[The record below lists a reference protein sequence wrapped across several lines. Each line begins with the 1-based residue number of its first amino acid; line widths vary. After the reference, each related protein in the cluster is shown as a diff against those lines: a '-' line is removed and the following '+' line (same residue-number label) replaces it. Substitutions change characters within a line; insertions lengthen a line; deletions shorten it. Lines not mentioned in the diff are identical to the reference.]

1 MTLFRVTP
9 DRLDPVQ
16 TTSFVRKRILERL
29 QGYKLRPKPVSRDA
43 LSYTGA
49 YLRPLFGQS
58 APARKAGRG

>member
-1 MTLFRVTP
+1 MTLFRVTRG
-9 DRLDPVQ
+9 RLDPVQ
-16 TTSFVRKRILERL
+16 TTSFVGERVLERL
-29 QGYKLRPKPVSRDA
+29 QGYKLRQRPVTRDA